1 MKQTVYL
8 EGAEEFKNDPMMKE
22 LHQIRAKHSRE
33 ATAVR
38 SSQRCRELE
47 EKAEEFVAS
56 YGYKLV
62 PTKRGTNRLVKAA

>member
-1 MKQTVYL
+1 M
-8 EGAEEFKNDPMMKE
+8 AEEFRNDSTMKE

-33 ATAVR
+33 AKDFR
-38 SSQRCRELE
+38 GRQRDRELD

-62 PTKRGTNRLVKAA
+62 PTKRGTNKLVKAA